1 MDTCLITQKTS
12 NQRSRNEWRIDINK
26 QVTSPFTLH
35 YEEGVPD
42 SNPAS
47 YAGYGL
53 PKLLFNPTFEDEKNQ
68 SVFHLSF
75 FQRETGELWEFSR
88 ERELALGVN
97 HKPPHNK
104 KRKYCLLKL
113 MGGM

>member
-1 MDTCLITQKTS
+1 MATFLEKMEYSNLGFMDTDLITQKTS

-26 QVTSPFTLH
+26 PVTSPFTLH

-75 FQRETGELWEFSR
+75 FQRETGELWVFSR
-88 ERELALGVN
+88 KRES
-97 HKPPHNK
+97 
-104 KRKYCLLKL
+104 
-113 MGGM
+113 